1 MKLQLKAYKLDWQ
14 GNFTSIWKLDKC
26 SKSNQEEVPKSNKKE
41 MKGGTRAEAAARQQA
56 SLKANAWS
64 IIT

>member
-1 MKLQLKAYKLDWQ
+1 MKLQLKALKLDWQ
-14 GNFTSIWKLDKC
+14 GNFTSILKLDKC

-41 MKGGTRAEAAARQQA
+41 MKGGAEAAARQQA

-64 IIT
+64 VIT